1 MVMFSSLIFSLAYS
15 FRFFHLSPMHLAITS
30 THHNLAIENYRT
42 ETALMLIEI
51 CTNVEG
57 KDKYGDTPLIFA
69 TKENCLNIVEKL
81 ILYNANVNAKDKTG
95 VTPLLLAI
103 LKGHDEIAI
112 ILIDS
117 EADLTI
123 KNKMGITP
131 LLLSIDM
138 NRGEIAIKLIVAGTF
153 IHHVYVYILHVS
165 S

>member
-1 MVMFSSLIFSLAYS
+1 
-15 FRFFHLSPMHLAITS
+15 MHLAITS